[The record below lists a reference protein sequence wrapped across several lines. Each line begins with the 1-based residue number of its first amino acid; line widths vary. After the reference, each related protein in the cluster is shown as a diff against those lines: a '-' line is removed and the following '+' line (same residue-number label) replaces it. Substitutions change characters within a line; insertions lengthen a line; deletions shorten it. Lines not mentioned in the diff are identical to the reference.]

1 MAVVHPAP
9 LALLDL
15 DGTLV
20 DSAGTILASLRDAY
34 AAVDQPVPE
43 ETRLR
48 AFLGPPIA
56 GSFAANGMPAD
67 LVPSAV
73 AAYRRVYDSRMLD
86 APVYPGIAEALTDL
100 RSAGVR
106 MVLATSKPEVYAAR
120 ICDRTGLTGRIDAV
134 AGASLDGSRT
144 TKAQVVARAL
154 DLAGPQIGARV
165 MVGDRR
171 HDVEGSAEHGI
182 RCVGAGWGYA
192 PPGELAEAGA
202 AAVAATPDDLPGL
215 VLAQLAA

>member
-1 MAVVHPAP
+1 MAAVHPAP

-20 DSAGTILASLRDAY
+20 DSAGSILASLRDAY
-34 AAVDQPVPE
+34 AAVGQPVPDE
-43 ETRLR
+43 ARLR
-48 AFLGPPIA
+48 TFLGPPIA

-67 LVPSAV
+67 LVPAAV
-73 AAYRRVYDSRMLD
+73 VAYRRVYDSRMLD
-86 APVYPGIAEALTDL
+86 APVYPGTIEALTTL
-100 RSAGVR
+100 RGAGVR

-120 ICDRTGLTGRIDAV
+120 ICDRTGLTDRIDAV

-154 DLAGPQIGARV
+154 DLAGPHVGARV

-171 HDVEGSAEHGI
+171 HDVAGAAEHGI
-182 RCVGAGWGYA
+182 GCVGAGWGYA
-192 PPGELAEAGA
+192 PVGELACAGA
-202 AAVAATPDDLPGL
+202 VAVAATPEELPGL